1 MLHSSW
7 CDVKVLCLAP
17 GRAPSSYTSSASSD
31 SSESAAAPAVGNPNT
46 IPEGAQWLCGTGGS
60 LGGGGPGGDTYVVGE
75 AGAAKMLHGG
85 IPMMAGRAPVGE
97 FLVRNASFDSIIAD
111 MPRSI
116 SELNLTEQ
124 VGASSALIV
133 NGGYDKH

>member
-1 MLHSSW
+1 L
-7 CDVKVLCLAP
+7 
-17 GRAPSSYTSSASSD
+17 
-31 SSESAAAPAVGNPNT
+31 AAAPAVGNPNT
-46 IPEGAQWLCGTGGS
+46 IPEGAQWLCGMGGG
-60 LGGGGPGGDTYVVGE
+60 LGGGGPGGDTCVVGE
-75 AGAAKMLHGG
+75 AGAAKTLYGSF
-85 IPMMAGRAPVGE
+85 PMMAGRAPVGE

-133 NGGYDKH
+133 NGGHDKH